1 MNKTALLAIIAA
13 AITGLAALTLIPV
26 RANFRDKERQRLNE
40 QIQLRDDF
48 IRQHLDTLYS
58 LKDEFVLNESNVRT
72 IHNLDSI
79 GLQFAKHSGTIDYYR
94 YALDINYL
102 QEQLRNN

>member
-1 MNKTALLAIIAA
+1 MDKITALAA
-13 AITGLAALTLIPV
+13 AITGLAALTLISV
-26 RANFRDKERQRLNE
+26 SANFRDKERQHLNE

-79 GLQFAKHSGTIDYYR
+79 GLQFAKRSGAIGYYR

-102 QEQLRNN
+102 QEQLRSHGRQ